1 MECRSI
7 YSFSCAMCCC
17 SLAVEIHS
25 FVSFCGV
32 SIYAF
37 IYFFLC
43 HTIHSYHTAKIF
55 FFYIFF
61 SIFILCDDRPTDNDE
76 AEWTKWTNEMSGVE
90 RENDYM
96 KAKAKGSQE
105 NEKTKMF
112 TTLIHS
118 IHSILNTLYLHLYTQ
133 LSHTLSHSLI
143 HRQTLTHAC
152 LTGWKRKMKS
162 NVKV

>member
-1 MECRSI
+1 MCYVLLFPCRRN
-7 YSFSCAMCCC
+7 
-17 SLAVEIHS
+17 S
-25 FVSFCGV
+25 FVRFILWSFN
-32 SIYAF
+32 IRFYIFFPLPYNTF
-37 IYFFLC
+37 I
-43 HTIHSYHTAKIF
+43 SYSKNI

-76 AEWTKWTNEMSGVE
+76 TEWTKWTNEMSGVE

-118 IHSILNTLYLHLYTQ
+118 IHSILNTLYLHLYTT
-133 LSHTLSHSLI
+133 TLFYFIFFPWNIFSSV
-143 HRQTLTHAC
+143 R
-152 LTGWKRKMKS
+152 S
-162 NVKV
+162 FD

>member
-118 IHSILNTLYLHLYTQ
+118 IHSILNTLYLHLYTT
-133 LSHTLSHSLI
+133 TLF
-143 HRQTLTHAC
+143 
-152 LTGWKRKMKS
+152 
-162 NVKV
+162 